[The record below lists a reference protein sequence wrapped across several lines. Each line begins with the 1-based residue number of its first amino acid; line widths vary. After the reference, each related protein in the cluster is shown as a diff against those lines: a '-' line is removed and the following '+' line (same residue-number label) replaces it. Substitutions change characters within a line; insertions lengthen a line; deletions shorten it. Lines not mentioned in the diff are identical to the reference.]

1 MSSFFYFL
9 TYIVGA
15 GGQTQVLVLAWQ
27 ALYLLIELCVQP
39 SSLLNKESQLQRSD

>member
-1 MSSFFYFL
+1 MSRFLNFL

-27 ALYLLIELCVQP
+27 ALSLLTELCVQP
-39 SSLLNKESQLQRSD
+39 SSLLDKESQPQRSD